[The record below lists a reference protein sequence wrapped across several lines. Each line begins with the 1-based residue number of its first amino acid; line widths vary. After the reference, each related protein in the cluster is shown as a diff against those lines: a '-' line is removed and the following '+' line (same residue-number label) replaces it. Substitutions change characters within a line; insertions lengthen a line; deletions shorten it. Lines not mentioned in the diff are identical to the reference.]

1 MGYYV
6 INNLIKER
14 INNMS
19 KETMKK
25 TIYTIQSADSMKA
38 VKVAFELSESIQDS
52 VTKVMSI
59 VSGNVN
65 NINLLAQR
73 INDLEIKIRN
83 LSDEQRKN

>member
-1 MGYYV
+1 
-6 INNLIKER
+6 
-14 INNMS
+14 
-19 KETMKK
+19 MKK
-25 TIYTIQSADSMKA
+25 TIDTIQSADSMKA

-52 VTKVMSI
+52 VTKVMK
-59 VSGNVN
+59 VVHGNVN

>member
-25 TIYTIQSADSMKA
+25 TIDTIQSADSMKA

-52 VTKVMSI
+52 VTKVMNI

>member
-1 MGYYV
+1 
-6 INNLIKER
+6 
-14 INNMS
+14 MS

-25 TIYTIQSADSMKA
+25 TIDTIQSADSMKA

-52 VTKVMSI
+52 VTKVMNI

>member
-1 MGYYV
+1 MGYYA
-6 INNLIKER
+6 ITNLINRKD
-14 INNMS
+14 NMS

-25 TIYTIQSADSMKA
+25 TIDTIQSADSMKA

-59 VSGNVN
+59 VSGNVD

-83 LSDEQRKN
+83 LSDERSKN

>member
-1 MGYYV
+1 MGYYA
-6 INNLIKER
+6 ITNLIKER

-25 TIYTIQSADSMKA
+25 TIDTIQSADSMKA